1 MTMTPLNSSVDTE
14 YIGSQTRLSS
24 GDIQSLN
31 KAYSCEGR
39 IATYGGGNDQVWNI
53 SLFYNVSKLY
63 WYFLCTSYILQLDLS
78 QVLCFFSQGCG
89 GTLAGTIPSSGTL
102 QWSINAANL
111 MHVAV
116 IFSDWTVSI
125 PSQIFSMCTLKQTI
139 FNCCNSNIILVCVIK
154 SKL

>member
-1 MTMTPLNSSVDTE
+1 MSSCLVIYEEGLPNIWGNVQIFSHMRRPLVIYNFATAPFWV
-14 YIGSQTRLSS
+14 
-24 GDIQSLN
+24 SLYMR
-31 KAYSCEGR
+31 KF
-39 IATYGGGNDQVWNI
+39 DF
-53 SLFYNVSKLY
+53 LFYQ
-63 WYFLCTSYILQLDLS
+63 CTFFVHILGLS

-125 PSQIFSMCTLKQTI
+125 PLQIFPMCAFKQTI
-139 FNCCNSNIILVCVIK
+139 FNCCNSNRI
-154 SKL
+154 